1 MPKEWDKVAHIAPAP
16 DGFVAVSDAVRLMT
30 REEFDALKAIVLPLL
45 RAKGDPAPRILQPG
59 RGDRASWFR
68 NVRELLARTPGGT
81 LVRGYKL
88 FVFRLDP
95 HVFRS
100 IAWKAQFHVVV
111 ARAGESGKLLYEC
124 ANKGHPG
131 NEEELPF
138 VFVPSSRAHA
148 EVSDTD
154 LIENKFIMGSVVGG
168 NSTFTDALVMDKR
181 LRGRRFSVI
190 ATCPEA
196 CVAKHNVKVR
206 TLPYFT
212 EWFRL
217 RDVKGDLHNLAEQFG
232 MPCCNV
238 GDEANFDEED
248 LNQLWE
254 RVQSNEESLISGVYA
269 IKMELEARRDLFTG
283 ATTLDAVR
291 LAFFDY
297 YDEAKI
303 KVDEIIDQRL
313 KACQSSQKLK

>member
-1 MPKEWDKVAHIAPAP
+1 MTS
-16 DGFVAVSDAVRLMT
+16 VSDAVRLMT
-30 REEFDALKAIVLPLL
+30 REEFGVLKAIVLPLL
-45 RAKGDPAPRILQPG
+45 RAKGDPPPRMLQPG
-59 RGDRASWFR
+59 KGDRASWFR
-68 NVRELLARTPGGT
+68 NVRELLARTPSGT

-88 FVFRLDP
+88 FVFPLNPNVWR
-95 HVFRS
+95 V

-124 ANKGHPG
+124 PNKGHPG
-131 NEEELPF
+131 KEEELPF

-148 EVSDTD
+148 EVSDAD

-168 NSTFTDALVMDKR
+168 NSTFTDALIMDKR

-196 CVAKHNVKVR
+196 CVAKRNVKVR

-217 RDVKGDLHNLAEQFG
+217 RSVKGDLHNLAEQFG

-238 GDEANFDEED
+238 GDEADFDDED

-254 RVQSNEESLISGVYA
+254 RVQSNEEALINGMQG

-283 ATTLDAVR
+283 ETTLDAVR
-291 LAFFDY
+291 LAFFAY

-303 KVDEIIDQRL
+303 RVDEIMDQRL

>member
-1 MPKEWDKVAHIAPAP
+1 MPQPRAKMVRTAPV
-16 DGFVAVSDAVRLMT
+16 DGMVAVSDAVRLMT
-30 REEFDALKAIVLPLL
+30 REEFDALKAFVLPLL
-45 RAKGDPAPRILQPG
+45 RAKGDPSPRILQPG
-59 RGDRASWFR
+59 KGDRNSWFR
-68 NVRELLARTPGGT
+68 NVRELLARTAGGT

-88 FVFRLDP
+88 YVYPLDP
-95 HVFRS
+95 RMWRS
-100 IAWKAQFHVVV
+100 VAWKAQFHVVV

-131 NEEELPF
+131 KEEQVPF
-138 VFVPSSRAHA
+138 IFVPSSRAHA
-148 EVSDTD
+148 EVSDAD

-168 NSTFTDALVMDKR
+168 NSAFTDALVMDKK

-196 CVAKHNVKVR
+196 CVAKRNVKVR

-217 RDVKGDLHNLAEQFG
+217 RGVKGDLHNLAEQFG

-238 GDEANFDEED
+238 GDEATFDDDD

-254 RVQSNEESLISGVYA
+254 RVQSNEEALINGVQG

-283 ATTLDAVR
+283 ATSLDRVR
-291 LAFFDY
+291 LAFFAY

-303 KVDEIIDQRL
+303 KVDEIMAQRL
-313 KACQSSQKLK
+313 NACQCSQKLK

>member
-138 VFVPSSRAHA
+138 VFVPSSRAHS
-148 EVSDTD
+148 ELTD
-154 LIENKFIMGSVVGG
+154 EQLLSGDWHLGSVVGG
-168 NSTFTDALVMDKR
+168 DAFFEMRFVAHEKLQGRAQSVVDSNPDALKAKPRQYTEAQNERADEAGHDIDKR
-181 LRGRRFSVI
+181 MARIKGHERSVI
-190 ATCPEA
+190 
-196 CVAKHNVKVR
+196 H
-206 TLPYFT
+206 
-212 EWFRL
+212 L
-217 RDVKGDLHNLAEQFG
+217 R
-232 MPCCNV
+232 
-238 GDEANFDEED
+238 
-248 LNQLWE
+248 
-254 RVQSNEESLISGVYA
+254 Y
-269 IKMELEARRDLFTG
+269 
-283 ATTLDAVR
+283 
-291 LAFFDY
+291 
-297 YDEAKI
+297 
-303 KVDEIIDQRL
+303 
-313 KACQSSQKLK
+313 